1 MRRTT
6 ASVID
11 NKTRCYLI
19 YSECSYNEA
28 CYQLT
33 KDLHLDLE
41 KENIETKSD
50 GDLTHIYVKGRHFI
64 YDETR
69 GLLLEKE

>member
-1 MRRTT
+1 
-6 ASVID
+6 
-11 NKTRCYLI
+11 
-19 YSECSYNEA
+19 
-28 CYQLT
+28 LT

-50 GDLTHIYVKGRHFI
+50 GDLTHIYVRGRHFI
-64 YDETR
+64 YDELR

>member
-1 MRRTT
+1 MKRAT
-6 ASVID
+6 VYIID
-11 NKTRCYLI
+11 KKTRCSVI
-19 YSECSYNEA
+19 YMECSYNEA

-64 YDETR
+64 YDEPR